1 MPTIAN
7 NAVGFVVQ
15 GKPDGER
22 VLANPAALFEAYA
35 QLDSQIHPTQQ
46 AYLSAYVFPPAF
58 QGYVKQH
65 NGVGGYRG
73 PCGSDFVWF
82 DIDGP
87 DLPSALSATKTLLM
101 HATNDLDADEANT
114 LVFFSGAKGFHIG
127 LPLHWQPPMHEL
139 FPRHCRA
146 FAEGIA
152 SSCGVKIDTSI
163 YDHVRL
169 FRAPNS
175 RHAKSG
181 LYKINLPV
189 NGFERLG
196 LDAILEMA
204 KVPVEFEVP
213 EVGSVSCPKLETVW
227 NACTPGMQQ
236 MKLIGGYVSD
246 NTSARRLD
254 RLTLD
259 FVCEGAEEGERVNR
273 LFKAVANMSE
283 LASVHGAE
291 GLAYAILSEA
301 ALDSGLPRHEVDRTF
316 ANGWKHGARTR
327 RSA

>member
-15 GKPDGER
+15 NQPVGER
-22 VLANPAALFEAYA
+22 VLADPAGLFEAYA
-35 QLDSQIHPTQQ
+35 TLDPRIDPTKQ
-46 AYLSAYVFPPAF
+46 AYMSAFVFPPAF

-139 FPRHCRA
+139 FPLHCRA

-152 SSCGVKIDTSI
+152 SSCGVKIDPGI

-175 RHAKSG
+175 WHAKSG
-181 LYKINLPV
+181 LYKRNLPV
-189 NGFERLG
+189 DGFERLG
-196 LDAILEMA
+196 MQAILEMA
-204 KVPVEFEVP
+204 QEAVEFEVP
-213 EVGSVSCPKLETVW
+213 EIGGVSCPKLEAVW

-236 MKLIGGYVSD
+236 MKLLAGYVSD
-246 NTSARRLD
+246 NTNLQRLD
-254 RLTLD
+254 RLTVD
-259 FVCEGAEEGERVNR
+259 FVRDGAEEGERANR
-273 LFKAVANMSE
+273 LFKAAANMSE
-283 LASVHGAE
+283 YVSVHGAE
-291 GLAYAILSEA
+291 ALAYALLSEA
-301 ALDSGLPRHEVDRTF
+301 ALDSGLPRQEVDRTF
-316 ANGWKHGARTR
+316 ANGWKRGD
-327 RSA
+327 RSGRAA